1 LVDKRR
7 KVFLIGF
14 AVILLVL
21 LPGLS
26 YLLTLLVGRAR
37 P

>member
-1 LVDKRR
+1 VDKRQR
-7 KVFLIGF
+7 NLLI
-14 AVILLVL
+14 AWVIILLVL

-26 YLLTLLVGRAR
+26 YLLTLFVAPRG

>member
-1 LVDKRR
+1 MERR
-7 KVFLIGF
+7 QKALLIAW

-26 YLLTLLVGRAR
+26 YLLTLIVGAR
-37 P
+37 SR